1 MRASTLPTLLV
12 TGGLMLGI
20 AAAPATADPVNGGE
34 IIPVDCDN
42 GQSYEVA
49 VNGNGAFTPAHDTA
63 STMMFV
69 PVSFGEFE
77 FTVTDAQGNI
87 VDQGTEPRID
97 KGKGNAAKGKKQFI
111 TCEFSF
117 GGTEDGLTFAGSGT
131 VTGFLTPN
139 RG

>member
-1 MRASTLPTLLV
+1 MRARKLSTLLV
-12 TGGLMLGI
+12 TGGLMLGM
-20 AAAPATADPVNGGE
+20 AAAPATADPKKGE

-42 GQSYEVA
+42 GHSYVFA
-49 VNGNGAFTPAHDTA
+49 VNGDGAFTPAHNTA
-63 STMMFV
+63 STQTFV
-69 PVSFGEFE
+69 PVSFGEFT

-87 VDQGTEPRID
+87 VDQGSEPRID
-97 KGKGNAAKGKKQFI
+97 KGKGNAAKGKKTLI